1 METNKTVGK
10 AFLKCLPSALNTQ
23 KYIHRE
29 SWLKTAVLEDSGVN
43 SVNGIVIMR
52 PEANVLLITP
62 H

>member
-29 SWLKTAVLEDSGVN
+29 SWLKTAVVEDFGGEFS
-43 SVNGIVIMR
+43 
-52 PEANVLLITP
+52 
-62 H
+62 